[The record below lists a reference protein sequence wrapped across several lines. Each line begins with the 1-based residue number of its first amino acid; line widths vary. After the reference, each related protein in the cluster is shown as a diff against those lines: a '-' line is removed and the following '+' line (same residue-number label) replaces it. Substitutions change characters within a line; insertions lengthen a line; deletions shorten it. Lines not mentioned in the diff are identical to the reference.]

1 MPTGCQIQCSNPYG
15 RDVDHS
21 KGYCFHF
28 LKIPAKQCL
37 VISNSFEVL
46 LCREIAGRCST
57 GCHPQRFHSRMLTCF
72 HHSPYIVPHHPT
84 SRGVYG
90 NHHHSLNSVVN
101 QHPLSAAS
109 TVEYCFPPAL
119 AKIQLASSMETVGV
133 GGSPA
138 FAWQWLAGSSN
149 QLGCSEMFQHNIF
162 DSSSVSYGPVFDVI
176 APILT
181 QLI

>member
-1 MPTGCQIQCSNPYG
+1 MFG
-15 RDVDHS
+15 
-21 KGYCFHF
+21 
-28 LKIPAKQCL
+28 
-37 VISNSFEVL
+37 NSFEVL

-149 QLGCSEMFQHNIF
+149 QLGCSEMFQHLRLFKCFIRTCF
-162 DSSSVSYGPVFDVI
+162 WCHSSHPHTAHI
-176 APILT
+176 EEH
-181 QLI
+181 QLDRSEPY

>member
-1 MPTGCQIQCSNPYG
+1 MPPRDWVKKCPQGVRSSAQILMVETSTTQKNI
-15 RDVDHS
+15 V
-21 KGYCFHF
+21 FIF

-90 NHHHSLNSVVN
+90 NHHHSLSSVVN

-149 QLGCSEMFQHNIF
+149 QLGCSEMFQHLGLFKCFIRTCF
-162 DSSSVSYGPVFDVI
+162 
-176 APILT
+176 
-181 QLI
+181 